1 MIPTTKIGIFI
12 DGLILLFFTY
22 GLIELLYQTFYK
34 LSSERRALLRVRA
47 NEESLRI
54 QTGDTKVL
62 QRELLKDVPDKR
74 AIRHRVESITAIRQR
89 GGAVEQNAL
98 SDVFVGRQSVLGS
111 GSRHILGILIILGLL
126 GTLIG
131 LGQAITEA
139 QPLSDPNQLTDL
151 RRIART
157 IGGTLGGMRTAF
169 STTFFGLACTLFLG
183 LFSYWFNRRQSH
195 FINDLE
201 DFTTTVLI
209 PRFYPDSMETMLRVS
224 DSLMRT
230 SGAMDMA
237 TNKLTDVAWEIR
249 LDESQQLV
257 SSFEETTGILSERLQ
272 DLHDLH
278 YRIEGIMKNFDEA
291 ADVIKNSQENLATT
305 LNNLLPDLA
314 LKSQELANALDSFKI
329 EQENRLEKLLK
340 DFGETI
346 EERNAVLT
354 EELSK
359 LLEKVNQTMETTAT
373 AQEKTALYINQL
385 VQEPLNSEQFFDQV
399 NLLRDIVAALKQLQN
414 LPPDLQHLV
423 GAPERQETEQESA
436 FAEIQASTQE
446 LRQIS
451 RQLRDESL
459 MQKQIDILE
468 RLDEGIQQINRNIE
482 ENLAIQ
488 AFSSNRTES
497 QVKHLDIPKRKRQSG
512 EFFNRTFSFFSR
524 IFLRKKKERKLSD
537 DSEDA

>member
-22 GLIELLYQTFYK
+22 GFIELLYQTLYK

-47 NEESLRI
+47 NEEMLNV
-54 QTGDTKVL
+54 QTGDTRVL
-62 QRELLKDVPDKR
+62 QRELLKDVPEKR
-74 AIRHRVESITAIRQR
+74 AIRHRVESIAAIRQR

-98 SDVFVGRQSVLGS
+98 SDVFVGRQSVLGG
-111 GSRHILGILIILGLL
+111 GSRHVLGILIILGLL

-169 STTFFGLACTLFLG
+169 STTFCGLACTLFLG
-183 LFSYWFNRRQSH
+183 LVSFWFNKKQSL

-209 PRFYPDSMETMLRVS
+209 PRFYPDNMETMLKVS

-257 SSFEETTGILSERLQ
+257 SSLEETTGILSERLQ

-291 ADVIKNSQENLATT
+291 ADTIKNSQENLATT

-314 LKSQELANALDSFKI
+314 LKSQGLVDALDSFKI
-329 EQENRLEKLLK
+329 EQANRLEQLLK
-340 DFGETI
+340 NVDETI

-373 AQEKTALYINQL
+373 AQENTALYINQL
-385 VQEPLNSEQFFDQV
+385 VQESLNSEQFFEQV

-414 LPPDLQHLV
+414 LPQDLQRLV
-423 GAPERQETEQESA
+423 GVPEGQETDHDSV
-436 FAEIQASTQE
+436 FAELQTSTRE
-446 LRQIS
+446 LNQIS

-459 MQKQIDILE
+459 MQKQVDILDK
-468 RLDEGIQQINRNIE
+468 LDKGIQQINRNIE
-482 ENLAIQ
+482 ENFAK
-488 AFSSNRTES
+488 S
-497 QVKHLDIPKRKRQSG
+497 KRG
-512 EFFNRTFSFFSR
+512 LGDFFKRTFSFS
-524 IFLRKKKERKLSD
+524 RKKKERKSSD
-537 DSEDA
+537 ESEDA